1 MCAGG
6 SHVNHDDGVT
16 STRTQQG
23 LPNTPTVRRTG
34 NQADL
39 TPNFRSAAAMAG
51 WDDEALLMAA
61 SGRGTP
67 EAHLCTNSCEGCP
80 QCRERKRVTRT
91 PGQAATPLSAGRR

>member
-16 STRTQQG
+16 LTRTQQG

-67 EAHLCTNSCEGCP
+67 EAHLCANSCEGCP